1 MKKYLLDILNGI
13 VIVLGA
19 CALADVFDDHWNKV
33 FWGVAAGCGAV
44 YLFIS
49 ILLFFICPVKFDWHL
64 VRGNYILKVLA
75 FVLYTPFVMTGAYY
89 FLVEEKSPMALTYE
103 ENLYKEVKQDGICP
117 AASTSLPDEIR
128 NKQEDPSLFWSVYYH
143 YIDPGNQHMTTTPDG
158 RL

>member
-19 CALADVFDDHWNKV
+19 CALADVFDDHWNNV

-128 NKQEDPSLFWSVYYH
+128 NKQEDPFCPNLNK
-143 YIDPGNQHMTTTPDG
+143 YIQVLWGCF
-158 RL
+158 